1 VAYKEVDMCESGEII
16 IMTVNAAA
24 TFGATTT
31 KTSMELL
38 LKMMVIKEGLNN

>member
-1 VAYKEVDMCESGEII
+1 MCESGEI

-24 TFGATTT
+24 TFGATT